1 MSKVFLVKL
10 CHFAIVVTF
19 IVKTAAAKLAASAS
33 RICCAHS
40 GAMETARGSVAL
52 KPCSRCKAAVY
63 CGRECQAAHWKAG
76 GHREVCKEGKKS
88 TGI

>member
-19 IVKTAAAKLAASAS
+19 IVKAAAAKLAASAS
-33 RICCAHS
+33 RTCCAHS

-52 KPCSRCKAAVY
+52 KPCSRCKAVVY
-63 CGRECQAAHWKAG
+63 CGRECQAAHRKG
-76 GHREVCKEGKKS
+76 GRYRELSKEEC
-88 TGI
+88 